1 MGNKKKNPDPAK
13 APVIGIDL
21 GGTKIL
27 AAVIDANGKVLSRFK
42 KKTKPEKSPREVI
55 SRIADCARGAAE
67 VAGVPLSS
75 IAGIGIGA
83 PGALNP
89 LTGIIALAPNLHW
102 KNIPLKALLEKQ
114 LHRPVFLNNDANI
127 GTLGEQRYGAG
138 RGHQNVVGIFIGTG
152 IGAGIIFN
160 GELYEGA
167 RWMAGEIGHI
177 PLVENGPLC
186 GCGKKGCLE
195 SVASRLAV
203 VRSIGE
209 SVKKGRKTILTEKV
223 KDEDLSHVKSQL
235 LADAWKR
242 KAPLVVPAL
251 KEAARYIGRG
261 VAFVITF
268 LNPDAVILGG
278 GLIQALDNEFI
289 SCIKKEARKES
300 LAPLYKGT
308 KILRARL
315 GDDAGI
321 IGAAAYARIRLRK
334 K

>member
-1 MGNKKKNPDPAK
+1 MMKKKMSADPAN

-27 AAVIDANGKVLSRFK
+27 AGVIDAKGKVLSRFK
-42 KKTKPEKSPREVI
+42 KKTKPEKSFKEII
-55 SRIADCARGAAE
+55 SRIADCAKGAAE

-89 LTGIIALAPNLHW
+89 LTGVIALAPNLHW
-102 KNIPLKALLEKQ
+102 KNVPLKALLEKQ

-127 GTLGEQRYGAG
+127 GTLGEQCYGAG
-138 RGHQNVVGIFIGTG
+138 KGHKNVVGIFIGTG

-167 RWMAGEIGHI
+167 TFMAGEIGHI
-177 PLVENGPLC
+177 PLKENGPLC

-195 SVASRLAV
+195 SVAGRLAV

-209 SVKKGRKTILTEKV
+209 SVKKGGKPILSEKL
-223 KDEDLSHVKSQL
+223 KDEDLSRIKSQI
-235 LADAWKR
+235 LADAWKMN
-242 KAPLVVPAL
+242 APLVVPVL

-261 VAFVITF
+261 VAIVITF

-278 GLIQALDNEFI
+278 GLIQALDNKFI
-289 SCIKKEARKES
+289 SYIKKEAQKES

-315 GDDAGI
+315 GDDASI
-321 IGAAAYARIRLRK
+321 IGAACYARIRLCK